1 MRPVIVLNDTR
12 GDRHFGCTAV
22 MRALEAG
29 LDGAGLQPRLLLGTH
44 EDWRKHAGFER
55 ALAAARLVVVNGEG
69 TLHHDRPLGLRL
81 LQVAAAARAAG
92 VPSALVNAG
101 WQANGEA
108 YAAAARQFDLVS
120 ARDSRSAAELR
131 AAGIACRVVPDL
143 SLCTATPPAAPRAG
157 IGVTDSV
164 DRDVALLLSRLRR
177 GLGATTVSIH
187 ERPRGL
193 RGRWRFQRAILGK
206 RDLASPLGA
215 WRRLSARREQL
226 GASGES
232 LEGFVAGLAG
242 LALLVS
248 GRFHAC
254 TLALVAGTPFL
265 AAGTNSHKISAL
277 VEDAGLAPW
286 RAAPALDAAAINE
299 AMHGGWSAA
308 EQAARADYVARARQE
323 ARELFSDLG
332 QLAA

>member
-1 MRPVIVLNDTR
+1 MRDVIVLNDTR

-29 LDGAGLQPRLLLGTH
+29 LSGVGLRVALSLGTH
-44 EDWRKHAGFER
+44 VDWRNHAGFER
-55 ALAAARLVVVNGEG
+55 ALRSAQLVVVNGEG
-69 TLHHDRPLGLRL
+69 TLHHDRPAGLRL
-81 LQVAAAARAAG
+81 LEVAAAARAAG

-101 WQANGEA
+101 WQSNGEA
-108 YAAAARQFDLVS
+108 YSTAARAFDLVS
-120 ARDSRSAAELR
+120 ARDSLSSEELR
-131 AAGIACRVVPDL
+131 AAGIASSVVPDL
-143 SLCTATPPAAPRAG
+143 SLNTVAPPTMQRAG

-164 DRDVALLLSRLRR
+164 DRDVALSLSGLRR
-177 GLGATTVSIH
+177 NLGAKTVSIH
-187 ERPRGL
+187 ERPRGF

-232 LEGFVAGLAG
+232 LEDFVSGLAG

-254 TLALVAGTPFL
+254 TLSLVAGTPFV
-265 AAGTNSHKISAL
+265 AAGTNSHKIAAL
-277 VEDAGLAPW
+277 VRDAGLAAW
-286 RAAPALDAAAINE
+286 RVAPPLDAATIAE
-299 AMHGGWSAA
+299 AERSGWTTA
-308 EQAARADYVARARQE
+308 EQAARVDYLAQARLA
-323 ARELFSDLG
+323 ASALFADLG
-332 QLAA
+332 RLAA

>member
-1 MRPVIVLNDTR
+1 MRQVIVLNDTR

-29 LDGAGLQPRLLLGTH
+29 LAGAGLEVVLSLGTH
-44 EDWRKHAGFER
+44 VDWQSHAGFGR
-55 ALAAARLVVVNGEG
+55 ALKSAQLVVVNGEG
-69 TLHHDRPLGLRL
+69 TLHHDRPVGLRL
-81 LQVAAAARAAG
+81 LEVAAAARAAG

-108 YAAAARQFDLVS
+108 YAHAARAFDLVS
-120 ARDSRSAAELR
+120 ARDSLSAAELR
-131 AAGIACRVVPDL
+131 AAGIHCRVVPDL
-143 SLCTATPPAAPRAG
+143 SLNTAAPPAEARAG

-164 DRDVALLLSRLRR
+164 DSEVALSLARLRR
-177 GLGATTVSIH
+177 TLGAATVSIH
-187 ERPRGL
+187 ERPRGF
-193 RGRWRFQRAILGK
+193 RGRWRFQRDILGK
-206 RDLASPLGA
+206 RDLARPVGA

-226 GASGES
+226 GASGDS
-232 LEGFVAGLAG
+232 LEGFVTGLAS

-254 TLALVAGTPFL
+254 TLALVAGTPFI

-277 VEDAGLAPW
+277 VQDVGLADW
-286 RAAPALDAAAINE
+286 RNGPLPDPPGLAEVARA
-299 AMHGGWSAA
+299 GWSAA
-308 EQAARADYVARARQE
+308 EREAAADYVAQARQQ
-323 ARELFSDLG
+323 AQALFRDLG